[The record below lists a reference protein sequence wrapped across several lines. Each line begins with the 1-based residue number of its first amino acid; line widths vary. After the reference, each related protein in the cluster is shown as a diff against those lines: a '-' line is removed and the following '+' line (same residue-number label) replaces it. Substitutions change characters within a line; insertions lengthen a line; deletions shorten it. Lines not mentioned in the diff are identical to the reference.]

1 MPPRPRS
8 AISLRGLLAAALP
21 LAFATALLAPPAAR
35 AQADGVQG
43 AAVVRTIHGT
53 IPTRGPVSL
62 RIAAE
67 LGNVQ
72 VSGGPAGTLTY
83 TIRLR
88 APRGSGVQA
97 NLDAWPISVRR
108 EGNDILIA
116 TGRGPDSGHT
126 HLTIRVTV
134 PPEVESVHLHSA
146 VGNLSAR
153 HLAASLHAVTAAG
166 NITADGIRGPV
177 RVETAGGNILLGA
190 LGASV
195 HAATA
200 GGNIELTSAAGPIHL
215 QSQGGTIT
223 VGHAGGEA
231 HVATAGGGIAI
242 RSASGPVIAE
252 TAGGNIDLG
261 QIAGLVHARSG
272 GGNIRIAAA
281 RGVHCQTG
289 GGNIQLT
296 ALDGPV
302 HALTYAGSIE
312 ATITATASQ
321 FGASTLASPDGNIT
335 VYLPVR
341 LPVTV
346 EAAGGSGP
354 GGPRLSSDFP
364 QITAAANGGVLRI
377 PLNGGGPVL
386 RIETSNGRIRIL
398 KISPR

>member
-1 MPPRPRS
+1 MTQHLPFGFRRS
-8 AISLRGLLAAALP
+8 LLAAALP
-21 LAFATALLAPPAAR
+21 LALAAVLLAPPQAR
-35 AQADGVQG
+35 AQASGTSRG
-43 AAVVRTIHGT
+43 EAVRTIHGT
-53 IPTRGPVSL
+53 IPTPGPVSL
-62 RIAAE
+62 RVAAE
-67 LGNVQ
+67 VGNVQ
-72 VSGGPAGTLTY
+72 LSGGPAGRLSY

-88 APRGSGVQA
+88 ARRGPGIQA
-97 NLDAWPISVRR
+97 SLDSWPISVRR
-108 EGNDILIA
+108 EGNAILIA

-126 HLTIRVTV
+126 HLTVTLTV
-134 PPEVESVHLHSA
+134 PPEVASVHLHSA

-177 RVETAGGNILLGA
+177 RVETAGGNIILGD
-190 LGASV
+190 LGGSV

-200 GGNIELTSAAGPIHL
+200 GGNIELASAAGAVHL
-215 QSQGGTIT
+215 QTQGGTIT

-231 HVATAGGGIAI
+231 HVATAGGGIVI
-242 RSASGPVIAE
+242 RSANGPVIAE

-261 QIAGLVHARSG
+261 QIAGLVHAQSG

-281 RGVHCQTG
+281 RGVQCQTG
-289 GGNIQLT
+289 GGNIHLT

-302 HALTYAGSIE
+302 HALTDAGSIQ

-321 FGASTLASPDGNIT
+321 FGASMLQSPDGNIT
-335 VYLPVR
+335 VYLPAR

-354 GGPRLSSDFP
+354 GGPRLISDFP
-364 QITAAANGGVLRI
+364 QITAAAAAGRVHI

-386 RIETSNGRIRIL
+386 RIATSNGSIHIL
-398 KISPR
+398 KIPPR